1 MKPDPPNMDGKLILR
16 GVHLELTEAMKS
28 VITTKAE
35 RLLRHEPRIV
45 RIRIN
50 VEPRHTTTVTRY
62 AAKGHIEIGGPDMH
76 VTAESEDGLQ
86 HVEFSGALD
95 DGYSAA
101 SIKAAA
107 DKLQEIVGVGAL
119 RMTVGSLGF
128 LTGQALLDWLRA
140 SNQAFDLSKVTQ
152 QA

>member
-1 MKPDPPNMDGKLILR
+1 MKPEPTPNMDGKLILR

-76 VTAESEDGLQ
+76 VTAESEDAYKAIDELIDKMDRQ
-86 HVEFSGALD
+86 LRKRSTDLNSRRTAD
-95 DGYSAA
+95 D
-101 SIKAAA
+101 IR
-107 DKLQEIVGVGAL
+107 LHQPTE
-119 RMTVGSLGF
+119 
-128 LTGQALLDWLRA
+128 
-140 SNQAFDLSKVTQ
+140 
-152 QA
+152 

>member
-76 VTAESEDGLQ
+76 VTAESEDAYKAIDELIDKMDRQ
-86 HVEFSGALD
+86 LRKRSTDLNSRRTTD
-95 DGYSAA
+95 DIRLHQPA
-101 SIKAAA
+101 
-107 DKLQEIVGVGAL
+107 E
-119 RMTVGSLGF
+119 
-128 LTGQALLDWLRA
+128 
-140 SNQAFDLSKVTQ
+140 
-152 QA
+152 